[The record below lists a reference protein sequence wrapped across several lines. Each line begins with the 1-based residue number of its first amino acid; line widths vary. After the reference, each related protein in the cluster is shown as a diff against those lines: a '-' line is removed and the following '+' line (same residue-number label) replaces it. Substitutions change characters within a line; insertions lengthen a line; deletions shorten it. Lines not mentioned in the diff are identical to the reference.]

1 MGLRMGL
8 NGAELRVM
16 EQGEQ
21 LQQSLRHMKAESAG
35 NRVGRVSGGFGQ
47 PGGWA

>member
-1 MGLRMGL
+1 MELRMGF

-21 LQQSLRHMKAESAG
+21 FQQSMRHMKAESAG
-35 NRVGRVSGGFGQ
+35 NRG
-47 PGGWA
+47 